1 MPLNWTGFFDRLL
14 SGRDQSGPAVVCT
27 TAMPEL
33 CNSDFT
39 MTHQGIFR
47 SSIAALAAL
56 ALAGCASEEAA
67 SRFLVPPDKYVLYS
81 CSELATASQTTLT
94 RQHELEMLM
103 AKAEVGPGGQL
114 ASAMAYRPEYL
125 QLRGE
130 MDQLRKTADEKNCK
144 FVPGG
149 RTSDLVV
156 R

>member
-1 MPLNWTGFFDRLL
+1 
-14 SGRDQSGPAVVCT
+14 
-27 TAMPEL
+27 
-33 CNSDFT
+33 
-39 MTHQGIFR
+39 MTYQGIFR

-56 ALAGCASEEAA
+56 ALAGCASEEAV

>member
-1 MPLNWTGFFDRLL
+1 
-14 SGRDQSGPAVVCT
+14 
-27 TAMPEL
+27 
-33 CNSDFT
+33 

-67 SRFLVPPDKYVLYS
+67 SQFLVRPDKYVLYS
-81 CSELATASQTTLT
+81 CAELATASQTTLT

-103 AKAEVGPGGQL
+103 AKAEAGPGGQL

-144 FVPGG
+144 FMPGG